1 MKTNFK
7 EMKKHIVELYDN
19 GHGIDTPGKCS
30 PDKSLREYKKAR
42 ELVRDIVA
50 KRRAMGYDA
59 RILVPEET
67 DVPLKE
73 RCRRVNA
80 ICNQYGK
87 DNVIFISVHCNAA
100 GADGKWKTAGGWCI
114 YTSPGQTKADKL
126 ATSIWNAAQEVLK
139 PYKERFSIL
148 QAQGAYDK
156 RQVPI
161 RADWSD
167 GDPDY
172 EARFAVLTGTK
183 CAAVLTESL
192 FQDNKA
198 DVNFLLSKEG
208 HDAIVDLHV
217 KGVDNY
223 VKSL

>member
-1 MKTNFK
+1 
-7 EMKKHIVELYDN
+7 MKKQIIELYDN
-19 GHGIDTPGKCS
+19 GHGINTLGKCS

-50 KRRAMGYDA
+50 KRKAMGYDA
-59 RILVPEET
+59 RILVPEDT
-67 DVPLKE
+67 DISLTE

-80 ICNQYGK
+80 VCSQYGK
-87 DNVIFISVHCNAA
+87 DNVILVSVHCNAA
-100 GADGKWKTAGGWCI
+100 GADGKWKTAGGWCV
-114 YTSPGQTKADKL
+114 YTSPGQTKSDIL
-126 ATSIWNAAQEVLK
+126 ATSIWNAAHDSLK
-139 PYKERFSIL
+139 PYVQRFSLL
-148 QAQGAYDK
+148 QSQGAYDK

-198 DVNFLLSKEG
+198 DVDFLLSTEG
-208 HDAIVDLHV
+208 HNAIVDLHV

-223 VKSL
+223 IKSL